1 MVLQEAEEAKVRE
14 IEETKQR
21 KRQEILEKRKLEREK
36 EELKKSLE
44 LRFKK
49 NCQIADDFY
58 RKFVL
63 RRGFNLFK
71 QMVGRTEKITE
82 IIQNRQNTSLLR
94 NILQNWHSFSQ
105 YSKNRDRIAV
115 ENFRHNHL
123 KKSFFTQWTRIL
135 TIEAHNNELADNF
148 QNQKLLQKTFIAWN
162 EKALETKLAEWRN
175 IKIADEFS
183 NERICRKA
191 LKSFKV
197 QIS

>member
-1 MVLQEAEEAKVRE
+1 M
-14 IEETKQR
+14 
-21 KRQEILEKRKLEREK
+21 
-36 EELKKSLE
+36 E

-58 RKFVL
+58 RKLVL

-71 QMVGRTEKITE
+71 QMVKRSEKITP
-82 IIQNRQNTSLLR
+82 IIQNRQNASLLR
-94 NILQNWHSFSQ
+94 NILQNWHSISQ
-105 YSKNRDRIAV
+105 YSRNRDRIAA
-115 ENFRHNHL
+115 ENFRHTHL

-197 QIS
+197 LIS